1 MLAMKALLSM
11 CICADS
17 PEPSLPADAIGTE
30 ISCTDANTVAT
41 ISCDY
46 LHFSDKAFNVNCIR
60 PVVGP
65 FFDKKGNYTIKQHDL
80 KRAFLLV

>member
-1 MLAMKALLSM
+1 MRSVKALVSLR
-11 CICADS
+11 ICADS
-17 PEPSLPADAIGTE
+17 LKPSLPADTIGIE
-30 ISCTDANTVAT
+30 ISCTDANTFAT

-65 FFDKKGNYTIKQHDL
+65 FFDKKGNYTIK
-80 KRAFLLV
+80 